1 MHRPLFFYESPE
13 MTDPLAE
20 VVTLLQPS
28 ARYSKLVS
36 GAGAWRV
43 TRVEAGR
50 PFYAAVLDGACRL
63 AVDDHPPLIAEKGD
77 FVLIPSA
84 NDFTTTSLTPPP
96 EGVVT
101 LPVELGP
108 RHYRMGRADG
118 PADTRLVVGYCAFG
132 SADTALLLSLLPRL
146 IHVRG
151 APRLSTLVELVDEEA
166 RAARP
171 ARDVVLAHLLEVMLI
186 EAFRALPGATASPG
200 LIRGL
205 ADERLAAALRR
216 LHENPTRPWTVPEL
230 AREAGLSRSV
240 FFERFRRVVG
250 LSPMEYLLAW
260 RMALAKDMLR
270 RGAAGVAEVAERTGY
285 ASAST
290 FTIAFSR
297 HVGEPPARYARGA
310 AA

>member
-1 MHRPLFFYESPE
+1 

-28 ARYSKLVS
+28 ASFSKLVA

-43 TRVEAGR
+43 TRAEAGR
-50 PFYAAVLDGACRL
+50 PFYAAVLEGACRFE
-63 AVDDHPPLIAEKGD
+63 VDDRPPIVAEKGD
-77 FVLIPSA
+77 FMLIPSVNNFA
-84 NDFTTTSLTPPP
+84 STSLVPPP
-96 EGVVT
+96 AGVVT
-101 LPVELGP
+101 VPVEVGP
-108 RHYRMGRADG
+108 RRYRTGRQDG
-118 PADTRLVVGYCAFG
+118 PPDVRMAVGYCAFG
-132 SADTALLLSLLPRL
+132 SADAALLLSLLPRF

-151 APRLSTLVELVDEEA
+151 EPRLATLVELVDGEA
-166 RAARP
+166 RVNRP
-171 ARDVVLAHLLEVMLI
+171 ARDVILAHLLEVLLI
-186 EAFRALPGATASPG
+186 EAFRAMGQQDASPG

-216 LHENPTRPWTVPEL
+216 LHEAPTRPWTVADL
-230 AREAGLSRSV
+230 AREAGLSRTV

-250 LSPMEYLLAW
+250 LAPMEYLLAW
-260 RMALAKDMLR
+260 RMALAKDLLR
-270 RGAAGVAEVAERTGY
+270 RTGGRVAEVAEATGY

-297 HVGEPPARYARGA
+297 HVGVPPGRYAREVAGEGSGA

>member
-1 MHRPLFFYESPE
+1 MHRPIFFYESPE

-28 ARYSKLVS
+28 ASFSKLVA

-101 LPVELGP
+101 QPVELGP
-108 RHYRMGRADG
+108 RHYRMGRTDG

-132 SADTALLLSLLPRL
+132 SADTALLLSLLPRF
-146 IHVRG
+146 IHERG
-151 APRLSTLVELVDEEA
+151 APRLSTLVEMVDEEA
-166 RAARP
+166 RADRP
-171 ARDVVLAHLLEVMLI
+171 ARDVILAHLLQIMLI
-186 EAFRALPGATASPG
+186 EALRADSGAAARPG

-205 ADERLAAALRR
+205 ADERLAVALRR
-216 LHENPTRPWTVPEL
+216 MHEAPTRPWTVPEL
-230 AREAGLSRSV
+230 AREAGLSRTV
-240 FFERFRRVVG
+240 FFVRFRRVVG
-250 LSPMEYLLAW
+250 LTPMDDLLAW

-270 RGAAGVAEVAERTGY
+270 RGTAGIAEVAERIGY

-297 HVGEPPARYARGA
+297 HVGVPPARYARGEA
-310 AA
+310 A

>member
-1 MHRPLFFYESPE
+1 

-28 ARYSKLVS
+28 AGFSKLVDA
-36 GAGAWRV
+36 AGAWRV

-50 PFYAAVLDGACRL
+50 PFYAAVLKGSCL
-63 AVDDHPPLIAEKGD
+63 LTVDDHPPIVAEKGD

-84 NDFTTTSLTPPP
+84 NNFATSSLEPPADN
-96 EGVVT
+96 VVT
-101 LPVELGP
+101 MPVEVGP
-108 RHYRMGRADG
+108 RHYRLGRKDG
-118 PADTRLVVGYCAFG
+118 PAEVRLVVGYCAFG
-132 SADTALLLSLLPRL
+132 STDAALLLSLLPRL

-151 APRLSTLVELVDEEA
+151 EPRLATLVELVNEEA
-166 RAARP
+166 RTTRP
-171 ARDVVLAHLLEVMLI
+171 ARDVILAHLLEVLLI
-186 EAFRALPGATASPG
+186 EAFRAMGKASASPG

-205 ADERLAAALRR
+205 ADERLATALRR
-216 LHENPTRPWTVPEL
+216 LHEDPTRPWTVPEL
-230 AREAGLSRSV
+230 AKEAGLSRSV

-250 LSPMEYLLAW
+250 VAPMEYLLAW

-270 RGAAGVAEVAERTGY
+270 RTEAAVSEVAERVGY

-297 HVGEPPARYARGA
+297 HVGVPPGRYARGT
-310 AA
+310 